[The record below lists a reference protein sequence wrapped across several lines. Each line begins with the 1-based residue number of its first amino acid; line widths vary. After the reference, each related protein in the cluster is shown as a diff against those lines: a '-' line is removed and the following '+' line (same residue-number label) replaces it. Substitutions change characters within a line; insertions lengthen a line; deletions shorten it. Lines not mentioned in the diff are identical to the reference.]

1 MIRMRIKTDPVMSQ
15 LHELLHYPRFARPT
29 VWRFCRDPSI
39 LDISWWTIHIIRDHL
54 QGCTDSG
61 TSIHAWWYAQIKSM
75 WITLV
80 QTPTSVWHTKYCS
93 SQGCVQR
100 SKTYVSHVAFVHSME
115 PMKPFPIPDRH
126 WQLVSQDLCTLNCIS
141 YLVTVCHF
149 SDWLELDMFE
159 NTRSCT
165 VIAQNQG
172 TFRKIWHTCCL
183 PHWQWATICQRWVSA
198 SFAKELGFRHTT
210 SSPYHSQGNGKAEA
224 AMKIV
229 KSMLRKSRWY
239 WSLRHYYAT

>member
-1 MIRMRIKTDPVMSQ
+1 
-15 LHELLHYPRFARPT
+15 
-29 VWRFCRDPSI
+29 
-39 LDISWWTIHIIRDHL
+39 
-54 QGCTDSG
+54 
-61 TSIHAWWYAQIKSM
+61 
-75 WITLV
+75 
-80 QTPTSVWHTKYCS
+80 
-93 SQGCVQR
+93 
-100 SKTYVSHVAFVHSME
+100 ME

-165 VIAQNQG
+165 VIHRTKAHFARYG
-172 TFRKIWHTCCL
+172 IPAVCHTDNG
-183 PHWQWATICQRWVSA
+183 PQFVSDEYA

-229 KSMLRKSRWY
+229 KSMLRNQLILIIKAL
-239 WSLRHYYAT
+239 LRHINTPPKDMHSHQLSACHVDICAQLSPQMINCFSRKLSLLVTLYVRKNAGLAIKLTMTNMLRATHTKLEVGDQVYAKPPPQSHGRP